1 MLEKHRKILEKFK
14 DLDAKVIV
22 FGSVARGDSRIDS
35 DIDIAIVTD
44 KKEVKEI
51 AESLAD
57 DILFK
62 FNKVVSITYFSEKE
76 FEKEKDPLIKV
87 IKKEGV
93 VINDGKGS

>member
-1 MLEKHRKILEKFK
+1 MLEKYRKILEKFK